1 MKSKV
6 CLKYFVHDC
15 SPVLTHNYLFY
26 LTSMWFSQSTQLL
39 IYFSL
44 ENLTSIIRTGQPVLV
59 DLKGLINSAVTALSQ
74 MALLKQLT
82 SQLESL
88 TVTFTVLLFWIY
100 LFLLTLV
107 FVLQQL
113 SLQWEILI
121 ILLSQFPLNFF
132 ETQKEIVLSITQV
145 MTKIVQIRIVFLI
158 ILEMLYGWIS
168 LDSVLLRLVLNFA
181 RGSRLKLMCISLI
194 VNIR

>member
-15 SPVLTHNYLFY
+15 RPVLTRNYLFY

-39 IYFSL
+39 IHFSL
-44 ENLTSIIRTGQPVLV
+44 ENLTSIITTGQPVLV
-59 DLKGLINSAVTALSQ
+59 DLKGLINSAVTVLSQ
-74 MALLKQLT
+74 MSLLKQLT

-132 ETQKEIVLSITQV
+132 ETQKEIVLSITKV
-145 MTKIVQIRIVFLI
+145 MAKFVQIRIVFLI
-158 ILEMLYGWIS
+158 I
-168 LDSVLLRLVLNFA
+168 
-181 RGSRLKLMCISLI
+181 
-194 VNIR
+194 